1 MPRPKMTVIERLYL
15 PEIAKGLALTT
26 RHFFRNMW
34 FHTLAIFVPSEK
46 SSAMV
51 TISYPEV
58 RRPYPLVARSRH
70 RLTQREDGSPKCVA
84 CMMCATACPAEC
96 IFIEAEEHPDPA
108 IEKRPAHFDIDMS
121 KCVYCGFCV
130 EACPEDAIRMDTGFF
145 ELAYFDRKGLIYD
158 KAMLLNDDPYA
169 VPAGAV
175 RLADLARAAG
185 QPEGR

>member
-1 MPRPKMTVIERLYL
+1 MPRAKMTAIERLYL
-15 PEIAKGLALTT
+15 PEIAKGLALTS

-34 FHTLAIFVPSEK
+34 FHLLASLRLGRRDR
-46 SSAMV
+46 AMV

-70 RLTQREDGSPKCVA
+70 RLTKREDGTPKCVA
-84 CMMCATACPAEC
+84 CMMCATACPADC

-108 IEKRPAHFDIDMS
+108 IEKRPRNFDIDMS

-130 EACPEDAIRMDTGFF
+130 EACPEDAIRMDTGEF

-158 KAMLLNDDPYA
+158 MDFLLNDDPYA
-169 VPAGAV
+169 VPPFAEP
-175 RLADLARAAG
+175 LRALGPKA
-185 QPEGR
+185 

>member
-34 FHTLAIFVPSEK
+34 FHAVALLDPSKK

-70 RLTQREDGSPKCVA
+70 RLTQREDGTPKCVA

-96 IFIEAEEHPDPA
+96 IFIAAEEPPAPA
-108 IEKRPAHFDIDMS
+108 IEQRPAPFAIDMS

-130 EACPEDAIRMDTGFF
+130 EACPEDAIRMDTGYF